1 MWRGY
6 QKREARNRSALA
18 AARERLTS
26 IGRSLVD
33 KIHKNSDRISQ
44 IRFELGQNSR
54 NFDTLTLQSIE
65 QTISR
70 NERTRSDLNTQ
81 IVARQAHMG
90 PFVELG
96 AIRIENGQYKIAHKR
111 HLEPHRKELLEVHV
125 QEINT
130 YIEGARDKLRGIDRD
145 TPKLE
150 ARRDELRERL
160 KTGAEERLASH
171 GLPADP
177 LSEGR
182 PNASPAPVEHK
193 KMGRIRRWIGP
204 PESHMSKHE
213 SPTLQQSD
221 FDVTAH
227 QDPLSNP
234 RSFSRNMEQARHYSA
249 RNKMEHQARN
259 SSQGPK

>member
-6 QKREARNRSALA
+6 QKRESRTRAALT
-18 AARERLTS
+18 AARERLTV
-26 IGRSLVD
+26 IGRGLVD
-33 KIHKNSDRISQ
+33 KIHKNSDRIAQ

-96 AIRIENGQYKIAHKR
+96 AIRIEDGQYRIAHKR
-111 HLEPHRKELLEVHV
+111 HLEPHRRELLEVHV

-130 YIEGARDKLRGIDRD
+130 YIEGARGKIRGIDRD

-150 ARRDELRERL
+150 ARKDELKERL
-160 KTGAEERLASH
+160 KTSAEERVASH
-171 GLPADP
+171 ALPADP

-182 PNASPAPVEHK
+182 TNASPAPAEHK
-193 KMGRIRRWIGP
+193 KMGRIRRWLGP
-204 PESHMSKHE
+204 SETHMSKHE
-213 SPTLQQSD
+213 SPTLQQSED
-221 FDVTAH
+221 RKSVV
-227 QDPLSNP
+227 
-234 RSFSRNMEQARHYSA
+234 
-249 RNKMEHQARN
+249 
-259 SSQGPK
+259 